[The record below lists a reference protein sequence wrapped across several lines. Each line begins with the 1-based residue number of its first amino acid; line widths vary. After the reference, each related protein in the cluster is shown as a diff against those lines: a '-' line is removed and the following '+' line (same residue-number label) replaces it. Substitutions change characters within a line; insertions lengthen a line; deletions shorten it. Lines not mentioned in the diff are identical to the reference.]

1 MFKKTATFASAMGL
15 FKKAQSELKLASD
28 QNTAQLKE
36 AQQTVDECT
45 AEQARIDNASKFL
58 DNILNGG
65 DKVETVKA

>member
-1 MFKKTATFASAMGL
+1 MFKKTATFASAMDL
-15 FKKAQSELKLASD
+15 FKKAQEELKLASD

-36 AQQTVDECT
+36 AQQTVDDCT

>member
-1 MFKKTATFASAMGL
+1 MFKKATFSSAMSL

-36 AQQTVDECT
+36 AMQVVEDCT
-45 AEQARIDNASKFL
+45 AEQNRIDNASKFL

-65 DKVETVKA
+65 DKVELSK